1 MKVMVIKIK
10 TCQLMSI
17 LTKLKL
23 TWETWK
29 IQLPIA
35 INFISSKDTEEERVM
50 HLNSDNIKFT
60 SYIEVNEVVN

>member
-10 TCQLMSI
+10 TCHLMSI
-17 LTKLKL
+17 LTKFKL

-35 INFISSKDTEEERVM
+35 INFISSKNTEEERVM
-50 HLNSDNIKFT
+50 HLNSNNIKFT